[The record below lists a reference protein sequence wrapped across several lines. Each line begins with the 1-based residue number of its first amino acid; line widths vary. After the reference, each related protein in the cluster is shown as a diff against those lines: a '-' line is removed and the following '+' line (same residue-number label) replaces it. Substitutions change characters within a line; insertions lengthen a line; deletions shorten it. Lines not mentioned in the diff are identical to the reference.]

1 LEWSERSFPVS
12 MPHMIPDQLSE
23 VELLKI
29 LAEAQWQYISTVLE
43 RPQQKIVNDQGERLY
58 GSVINVDVCFRTKT
72 PMDLGEGTH
81 LHIYNAAQFYS
92 RRFVEGFFCVNDA
105 PLPPVT
111 LQAIRSKEDLEKL
124 TVPWAYITMAFVAR
138 EESNQR
144 LKTFAP
150 AGAEYGKEFTTDV
163 VPSGIRDHEMVER
176 TGAVTLPGLEL
187 ALPVENPGRDEV
199 TYDIVPESDLN
210 GAGLLYFARYV
221 AIANYGERL
230 FLRQG
235 SSVQITTRLIRL
247 LTTIKRRVFYFANA
261 NESDSVKIRINAFV
275 LRPQERA
282 AVSATSVTPL
292 TFYFVTELRR
302 ESDGTLMAKLVT
314 QKDLTISKGIKSL
327 ILEAGRIAQ
336 QFRLPPEE

>member
-1 LEWSERSFPVS
+1 
-12 MPHMIPDQLSE
+12 
-23 VELLKI
+23 
-29 LAEAQWQYISTVLE
+29 
-43 RPQQKIVNDQGERLY
+43 
-58 GSVINVDVCFRTKT
+58 
-72 PMDLGEGTH
+72 
-81 LHIYNAAQFYS
+81 
-92 RRFVEGFFCVNDA
+92 
-105 PLPPVT
+105 
-111 LQAIRSKEDLEKL
+111 
-124 TVPWAYITMAFVAR
+124 
-138 EESNQR
+138 
-144 LKTFAP
+144 
-150 AGAEYGKEFTTDV
+150 
-163 VPSGIRDHEMVER
+163 MVER

-235 SSVQITTRLIRL
+235 SSGQITTRLIRL

-302 ESDGTLMAKLVT
+302 ESDGTLMAQLVT

>member
-1 LEWSERSFPVS
+1 
-12 MPHMIPDQLSE
+12 
-23 VELLKI
+23 
-29 LAEAQWQYISTVLE
+29 
-43 RPQQKIVNDQGERLY
+43 
-58 GSVINVDVCFRTKT
+58 
-72 PMDLGEGTH
+72 
-81 LHIYNAAQFYS
+81 
-92 RRFVEGFFCVNDA
+92 
-105 PLPPVT
+105 
-111 LQAIRSKEDLEKL
+111 
-124 TVPWAYITMAFVAR
+124 MAFVAR

-235 SSVQITTRLIRL
+235 SGVQISSRLIRL
-247 LTTIKRRVFYFANA
+247 LTTIERGVVDFANA
-261 NESDSVKIRINAFV
+261 NRGDLVKVRVNAFA
-275 LRPQERA
+275 LRAQKRA
-282 AVSATSVTPL
+282 VVPATS
-292 TFYFVTELRR
+292 
-302 ESDGTLMAKLVT
+302 A
-314 QKDLTISKGIKSL
+314 
-327 ILEAGRIAQ
+327 ARI
-336 QFRLPPEE
+336 